1 VTARVEPFID
11 DMAAAYGWADL
22 VVCRAGALTVAELA
36 AAGVGAIL
44 VPYPHAVDDHQT
56 RNAAYL
62 ADVDAALVI
71 QQQEFTRDGLCEL
84 LSSLGDRSRLLAM
97 ARAARGLARPQAA
110 ETVAA
115 LCWEVAHG

>member
-1 VTARVEPFID
+1 
-11 DMAAAYGWADL
+11 

-62 ADVDAALVI
+62 VDADAAVVI
-71 QQQEFTRDGLCEL
+71 QQQEFTRDRVCEL
-84 LSSLGDRSRLLAM
+84 LTTFVDRPRLLAM

-110 ETVAA
+110 ATVAT
-115 LCWEVAHG
+115 LCWEAAHG